1 MRFHENQSDVDRNRS
16 LLITGLQEFASD
28 GQTTIGFVYKLKQ
41 NSPWT
46 QYFTENN
53 QLYTIK
59 QHTDYFTWGEMM
71 GLTLMYL
78 GRFFS
83 ILPLDKAFTQSV
95 FGRNIRTHQPFDDT
109 TC

>member
-1 MRFHENQSDVDRNRS
+1 M
-16 LLITGLQEFASD
+16 
-28 GQTTIGFVYKLKQ
+28 YKLKQ

-53 QLYTIK
+53 QTYTIK

-83 ILPLDKAFTQSV
+83 ILPLDEIFTQSI
-95 FGRNIRTHQPFDDT
+95 FGRNIRKHQPFDYSPDT
-109 TC
+109 TLSVEDPRPIKDQSVQNVIAHWAPKFIIDAM